1 MKVNLE
7 ALFVAFG
14 DESVK
19 RTYYL
24 DSDSGRVFNVLEDHD
39 DPETQELMWALESD
53 TRQRYIQIPKP
64 TLEETLKEQDSFAA
78 SLGEGSDLKTKIEKM
93 LEDDHDGSKFADF
106 VLRDRAAREAWRDF
120 RVGRSRQQANEWL
133 KSLSLLSD

>member
-64 TLEETLKEQDSFAA
+64 TLEETLKEQDSFVA
-78 SLGEGSDLKTKIEKM
+78 SLGEDSDLKTKIEKM
-93 LEDDHDGSKFADF
+93 LEEDHDGSKFAGF
-106 VLRDRAAREAWRDF
+106 VVRDRVARETWRDF

>member
-14 DESVK
+14 DESVE

-64 TLEETLKEQDSFAA
+64 TLEETLKEQDAFVA
-78 SLGEGSDLKTKIEKM
+78 SLQDESELKTKVETI
-93 LEDDHDGSKFADF
+93 LENDHDGSKFADF
-106 VLRDRAAREAWRDF
+106 VLRDRLARDAWRDF
-120 RVGRSRQQANEWL
+120 RVDRSRQQTNEWL